1 MPDFYKSGIFYTLIL
16 IFASCSLQQMS
27 AGLVGVAAWIIIG
40 KVWNFSPYFI
50 AFTCLMMLASATAE
64 YLINRIKDEA
74 FRNSLTD
81 AVTRLIRMK
90 KLRLRQTIIGCIT
103 LVVVWLP
110 WLAYEFSHHFD
121 GREFYLMFIGGG
133 VGILI
138 GGGIGISILLKMQR
152 TNDAMIRQIEEFTN
166 QASRQQ

>member
-1 MPDFYKSGIFYTLIL
+1 
-16 IFASCSLQQMS
+16 
-27 AGLVGVAAWIIIG
+27 
-40 KVWNFSPYFI
+40 
-50 AFTCLMMLASATAE
+50 MMLASATAE

-110 WLAYEFSHHFD
+110 WLAYEFSQHFD
-121 GREFYLMFIGGG
+121 GREFYLMF
-133 VGILI
+133 I

-152 TNDAMIRQIEEFTN
+152 TNDAIIRQIEEFTN

>member
-1 MPDFYKSGIFYTLIL
+1 
-16 IFASCSLQQMS
+16 
-27 AGLVGVAAWIIIG
+27 
-40 KVWNFSPYFI
+40 
-50 AFTCLMMLASATAE
+50 MMLASVTAE
-64 YLINRIKDEA
+64 YLINRIKDET

-103 LVVVWLP
+103 LVFVWLP
-110 WLAYEFSHHFD
+110 WLAYEFSQHFD
-121 GREFYLMFIGGG
+121 GLEFYLMFIGGG

-152 TNDAMIRQIEEFTN
+152 TNDVMIRQIEEFTN